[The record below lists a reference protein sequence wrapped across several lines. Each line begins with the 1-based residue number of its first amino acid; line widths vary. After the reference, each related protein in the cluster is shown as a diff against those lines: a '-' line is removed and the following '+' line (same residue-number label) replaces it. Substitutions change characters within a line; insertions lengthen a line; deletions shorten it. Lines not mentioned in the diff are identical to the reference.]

1 MVPVPSRRG
10 SSPAPASPWPPSVR
24 QGCLPCLLLLS
35 VSAERDAAGSR
46 QAGENREEQTKW
58 PGGLVYRDA
67 GRGRSSPRHVDNS
80 TSLRAAAGGGGGFE
94 GPIDAVVLYIYIYR
108 Q

>member
-1 MVPVPSRRG
+1 MPALPPPPLGLGGERERRE
-10 SSPAPASPWPPSVR
+10 AERAR
-24 QGCLPCLLLLS
+24 TE
-35 VSAERDAAGSR
+35 ERDAAGSR

-80 TSLRAAAGGGGGFE
+80 TSAAGGGGGGFE
-94 GPIDAVVLYIYIYR
+94 GPIDAVVLYIYSN
-108 Q
+108 